1 MYISHI
7 GNKISY
13 KKTKKNMYKLFK
25 SNNPLYMNFVNL
37 QDMILHELY
46 ASRLTGL

>member
-25 SNNPLYMNFVNL
+25 SNNPLYMNLCQFTR
-37 QDMILHELY
+37 DDTI
-46 ASRLTGL
+46 